1 MFNIYIYIYLC
12 IYTYVYIHICI
23 YAYASKYDMY
33 IYIYICKD
41 KPVYTILILEAVW
54 TETATGDETA
64 KFVGHQQKRRQ
75 PVAIGARV

>member
-1 MFNIYIYIYLC
+1 MYIYIYAYMHMHLNM
-12 IYTYVYIHICI
+12 ICI
-23 YAYASKYDMY
+23 Y